1 MLKQLARRALRSA
14 TLRRKLPNGVPIYV
28 TPDSQLKYLK
38 RRFDVDLIDLAAR
51 HVDEG
56 SRVWDVGANCGVMA
70 FSAAKARQI
79 VAVEADPYLV
89 YLLQK
94 SAAAN
99 GVPVAIVAAAAY
111 SKVGLAAFSIATN
124 GRASNYL
131 TSAGGRSQT
140 GGERARIMVTLR

>member
-56 SRVWDVGANCGVMA
+56 
-70 FSAAKARQI
+70 
-79 VAVEADPYLV
+79 
-89 YLLQK
+89 
-94 SAAAN
+94 
-99 GVPVAIVAAAAY
+99 VAACGMWAP
-111 SKVGLAAFSIATN
+111 T
-124 GRASNYL
+124 
-131 TSAGGRSQT
+131 AG
-140 GGERARIMVTLR
+140 